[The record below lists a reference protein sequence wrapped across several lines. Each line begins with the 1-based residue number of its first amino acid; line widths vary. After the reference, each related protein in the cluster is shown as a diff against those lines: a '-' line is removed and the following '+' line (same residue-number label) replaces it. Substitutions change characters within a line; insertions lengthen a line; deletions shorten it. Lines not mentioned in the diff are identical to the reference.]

1 MIEYENL
8 IKVNQKFRDELLE
21 SFKTVLDSGWFIL
34 GKNVTEFEND
44 FAKYVGTKS
53 CVGVGSGLDALT
65 LSVKSLNLEK
75 GSEILVPSNTYI
87 ATILAIIHCN
97 LKPVLVEPDI
107 NTYNIDPDKIE
118 EKINS
123 NTKAILVVHLYGKS
137 CDMGPIIN
145 IANKNDLKIIE
156 DCAQSHGAKY
166 KNKVTGSFGDMAA
179 FSFYPTKNLGAF
191 GDAGCVT
198 TNNESYTQILKQ
210 LRNYGSNI
218 KYQNELAG
226 FNSRMDEIQAALLK
240 IKLKHLDDIN
250 SHKRNLAKIY
260 SENLKDDF
268 IKPVIDKDYYDIYHI
283 YCIRHP
289 KRNELK
295 DYLLKNEIKT
305 EIHYPIPPY
314 KQNATKGFWESE
326 TFPVSDE
333 IHNTILSL
341 PISYGHTEDDIYK
354 VIEVMNKF

>member
-8 IKVNQKFRDELLE
+8 GKVNKKFREELLKTFE
-21 SFKTVLDSGWFIL
+21 TVLDSGWFIL
-34 GKNVTEFEND
+34 GKNVTEFEDN
-44 FAKYVGTKS
+44 FAEYIGTKS

-65 LSVKSLNLEK
+65 LSIKALNLQK
-75 GSEILVPSNTYI
+75 GSEIIVPSNTYI

-97 LKPVLVEPDI
+97 LTPVLVEPDI
-107 NTYNIDPDKIE
+107 KTYNIDPDKIE

-123 NTKAILVVHLYGKS
+123 KTKAVLVVHLYGKS
-137 CDMGPIIN
+137 CDMDPVVS
-145 IANKNDLKIIE
+145 IAEKNNLKIIE
-156 DCAQSHGAKY
+156 DCAQSHGTKY
-166 KNKVTGSFGDMAA
+166 KGKVTGSFGDLSA

-198 TNNESYTQILKQ
+198 TNNNNYTQVLKQ
-210 LRNYGSNI
+210 LRNYGSDI

-226 FNSRMDEIQAALLK
+226 FNSRMDEMQAAFLK
-240 IKLKHLDDIN
+240 VKLNHLDEIN
-250 SHKRNLAKIY
+250 SHKRNIAKIY
-260 SENLKDDF
+260 FDNLKNDF

-283 YCIRHP
+283 FCIRHP
-289 KRNELK
+289 KRDKLK
-295 DYLLKNEIKT
+295 EYLLNNNIKT

-314 KQNATKGFWESE
+314 KQNATKNLWESE
-326 TFPVSDE
+326 SFPISDE

-341 PISYGHTEDDIYK
+341 PCSYGHKEDEIYK

>member
-65 LSVKSLNLEK
+65 LSVKSLNLVK

-137 CDMGPIIN
+137 CDMDPIIN
-145 IANKNDLKIIE
+145 
-156 DCAQSHGAKY
+156 
-166 KNKVTGSFGDMAA
+166 
-179 FSFYPTKNLGAF
+179 
-191 GDAGCVT
+191 
-198 TNNESYTQILKQ
+198 
-210 LRNYGSNI
+210 
-218 KYQNELAG
+218 
-226 FNSRMDEIQAALLK
+226 
-240 IKLKHLDDIN
+240 
-250 SHKRNLAKIY
+250 
-260 SENLKDDF
+260 
-268 IKPVIDKDYYDIYHI
+268 
-283 YCIRHP
+283 
-289 KRNELK
+289 
-295 DYLLKNEIKT
+295 
-305 EIHYPIPPY
+305 
-314 KQNATKGFWESE
+314 
-326 TFPVSDE
+326 
-333 IHNTILSL
+333 
-341 PISYGHTEDDIYK
+341 
-354 VIEVMNKF
+354 